1 MKSENH
7 PVPVTSPVPS
17 RSGPGRRRLV
27 VAVLVAASLAVL
39 AACGGG
45 SSGAHRIPVPSQRIG
60 TAVDIALPA
69 DIAHIPLV
77 SASGKRTTLA
87 AFHGEP
93 VMIADFMTL
102 CSDVCPLIS
111 ANIAAMA
118 RSLVKDGYAGKVALL
133 EISIDPA
140 RDTPARLRAY
150 QKLFGGSVP
159 GWTLLTPSKSGNA
172 LLWKSLGVGIQR
184 VKESKPPDIDWLTH
198 KPLTYDLAHTD
209 DVVFLDGRGHER
221 FVIDG
226 SPQVDGSLPPTLMH
240 FLTKQGV
247 HNLQH
252 PQPVADWSVGE
263 GMQVLSWLT
272 DHRLAPAT

>member
-1 MKSENH
+1 MNSEDRL
-7 PVPVTSPVPS
+7 VPVIS
-17 RSGPGRRRLV
+17 RALPRRGPGRRRLAV
-27 VAVLVAASLAVL
+27 TAIVAMSVAVL

-45 SSGAHRIPVPSQRIG
+45 SSGSSRIPVPSQRIG
-60 TAVDIALPA
+60 TSVDIALPA
-69 DIAHIPLV
+69 NIAHIPLV
-77 SASGKRTTLA
+77 TATGKHTTLA
-87 AFHGEP
+87 AFRGEP

-111 ANIAAMA
+111 ANVAAMA
-118 RSLVKDGYAGKVALL
+118 RSLAKDGYAGKVALL

-150 QKLFGGSVP
+150 QKLYGGRLP
-159 GWTLLTPSKSGNA
+159 GWTLLTSSKAGSA
-172 LLWKSLGVGIQR
+172 TLWKSLGVGIKR
-184 VKESKPPDIDWLTH
+184 IKEPKPADIDWLTH

-209 DVVFLDGRGHER
+209 DVVFLDARGHER

-226 SPQVDGSLPPTLMH
+226 SPQVDGSLPPTLLR

-247 HNLQH
+247 RNFQH

-263 GMQVLSWLT
+263 GMQVLSWLSNNK
-272 DHRLAPAT
+272 LAPAS

>member
-1 MKSENH
+1 MNSENH
-7 PVPVTSPVPS
+7 PVPACSSTPS
-17 RSGPGRRRLV
+17 GRRRV
-27 VAVLVAASLAVL
+27 RRRVAVTVLVALALAVL

-45 SSGAHRIPVPSQRIG
+45 SSGTSRIPVPSQRIG
-60 TAVDIALPA
+60 TAVDVALPA

-111 ANIAAMA
+111 ANVVAMA

-159 GWTLLTPSKSGNA
+159 GWTLLTPSKSGNG
-172 LLWKSLGVGIQR
+172 LFWKSLGVGIER
-184 VKESKPPDIDWLTH
+184 VKEGNPPDIDWLTH

-226 SPQVDGSLPPTLMH
+226 SPQVNGSLPPTLLH

-247 HNLQH
+247 RNLQH

-272 DHRLAPAT
+272 GRRLSPAA